1 MSLEKKSGKLPRRL
15 LGAFCTL
22 LALYVL
28 IGFFVIPS
36 IAKREAVAFL
46 DQRLGG
52 HTQIQAIALNPF
64 TFGLSITGAAVHD
77 PDDKALLSFDSVF
90 VNFEPTSYL
99 SGAIEFSE
107 ISIDGFNVNF
117 QRYPDGDTN
126 IARVAQRWAESAAPV
141 ETPETPA
148 PDSELPLLRV
158 ASLRVNGA
166 SVGIVDDVASPAFK
180 TLVESIDFALDDLS
194 TVPNSAAQ
202 QQLTLAIGEGSQLRW
217 LGELTL
223 APLSSKGEL
232 QLFGPL
238 PQLAYRYLQEQ
249 IPVALRGGWFDAS
262 LAYEFSLTDAGEAD
276 VKVQALTAA
285 LTNLDVHDKLSDAL
299 LLRLP
304 VVSVHGGTLDLLQRQ
319 VSLERILLDRVRV
332 DVERTKGGVL
342 NLQQAFS
349 SAPQETAAATPEQT
363 DPSSEPAWRVQLS
376 ELALEDWDLRVR
388 DLQPEQALIVSLDF
402 NAHAANITNADNES
416 AQLSTDLTL
425 SSGGTL
431 QIQGDVQLL
440 PEFGFGG
447 ALAIESL
454 ALPVIQ
460 PYLASVAKVQLES
473 GTLSI
478 DGNVAASSAQS
489 EFNGN
494 ASLETLVIRDTLENE
509 ELFGLAALRF
519 SDSVFSV
526 GDETRI
532 DIGGIDVQ
540 APYARVEIEE
550 DGSNNISRVLI
561 TPAQTEESLAVEVE
575 AAEQVT
581 ATELPAIRV
590 EQINLS
596 EGRADFSDHSLP
608 LPFAVYIEGLG
619 GDISALSTRT
629 TEPARINLEGQVDE
643 FGLASITGRIR
654 PLDYAQ
660 LTEIDLSF
668 LNLNIPSLSPYVV
681 KFAGR
686 RIDSGALDVD
696 LSYRINAGQLNGE
709 NAMVMRDLELGERIV
724 HPDAMDLPLG
734 LAIALLKDRNGVID
748 LDVPVSGDLES
759 PQFNYGNVIRTALG
773 NIIRNIVA
781 SPFSFLANLVGG
793 DSESDIG
800 VIEFVPGRADLQ
812 PPEREKLAQLAEA
825 LLQRPQLELGL
836 LGRYSEVA
844 DSAVLREAFFDSR
857 FELALESLQQ
867 APSEL
872 TPALLRIQLLEQ
884 FYIAQAAPGVDAE
897 ADRLAVRQS
906 FVSVDAQGNEQLDD
920 LAYRQALRRTLIEQE
935 AVTQDALEQL
945 ALDRVSAIVEALQ
958 GLDASLVDRVQ
969 TLAGQGEV
977 ALSDDRVPF
986 ALELSAAAR

>member
-1 MSLEKKSGKLPRRL
+1 MSLEKKGGKLPRRL
-15 LGAFCTL
+15 LGTFFAL
-22 LALYVL
+22 LALYVVV
-28 IGFFVIPS
+28 GFFVIPA

-46 DQRLGG
+46 DHRLGG
-52 HTQIQAIALNPF
+52 STHIETIALNPF
-64 TFGLSITGAAVHD
+64 TFGLRISGVTAHD
-77 PDDKALLSFDSVF
+77 PDEKALLSFDSVF

-99 SGAIEFSE
+99 SGEIEFSE

-126 IARVAQRWAESAAPV
+126 VARVAQRWAASAAPI
-141 ETPETPA
+141 ENPEPPA
-148 PDSELPLLRV
+148 LESELPLLRV
-158 ASLRVNGA
+158 TSLRVNGA
-166 SVGIVDDVASPAFK
+166 SVGIVDDVATPAFK

-262 LAYEFSLTDAGEAD
+262 LAYEFSLTDAGEPD

-285 LTNLDVHDKLSDAL
+285 LTNLDVHDKQSEAL

-304 VVSVHGGTLDLLQRQ
+304 LVSVQGGELDLLQRQ

-332 DVERTKGGVL
+332 DVERTKEGVV

-349 SAPQETAAATPEQT
+349 SAPQATTAPTSEQT
-363 DPSSEPAWRVQLS
+363 DPSLEPAWRVQLS

-402 NAHAANITNADNES
+402 NALAANVSNIDNAS

-425 SSGGTL
+425 SSGGAL
-431 QIQGDVQLL
+431 RLEGDVQLL

-454 ALPVIQ
+454 GLPVIQ
-460 PYLASVAKVQLES
+460 PYLAGMAKVQLES

-478 DGNVAASSAQS
+478 AGNVTASNAQS

-494 ASLETLVIRDTLENE
+494 ASLDSLLIRDTLENE
-509 ELFGLAALRF
+509 DLFGLTALRF
-519 SDSVFSV
+519 ADSVVSV
-526 GDETRI
+526 GDSTRI
-532 DIGGIDVQ
+532 DVGTIDVQ
-540 APYARVEIEE
+540 APYARIEIEE

-561 TPAQTEESLAVEVE
+561 TSTQTEEPVAADTE
-575 AAEQVT
+575 ATEQVA
-581 ATELPAIRV
+581 ATELPVIRI
-590 EQINLS
+590 EQINLT
-596 EGRADFSDHSLP
+596 EGRADFSDLSLP
-608 LPFAVYIEGLG
+608 LPFAVHIEGLG
-619 GDISALSTRT
+619 GDISALSTRS

-654 PLDYAQ
+654 PLDYAA
-660 LTEIDLSF
+660 LTEVDLAF
-668 LNLNIPSLSPYVV
+668 LNLSIPSLSPYVV

-696 LSYRINAGQLNGE
+696 LSYRINAGQLSGE
-709 NAMVMRDLELGERIV
+709 NAMVMRDLELGERIA

-793 DSESDIG
+793 DGESDIG

-844 DSAVLREAFFDSR
+844 DSAVLRERFFDAR
-857 FELALESLQQ
+857 FDLALESLRQE
-867 APSEL
+867 PSEL
-872 TPALLRIQLLEQ
+872 APALLRLQLLEQ
-884 FYIAQAAPGVDAE
+884 FFVAQALEGGDAE
-897 ADRLAVRQS
+897 ADRLALRQS
-906 FVSVDAQGNEQLDD
+906 FVSVDAQNNEQLDD
-920 LAYRQALRRTLIEQE
+920 LAYGQALRRALIQQE
-935 AVTQDALEQL
+935 VVAQEDLEQL
-945 ALDRVSAIVEALQ
+945 ALDRVSAIGEALQ
-958 GLDASLVDRVQ
+958 GLDASLADRVQ

-977 ALSDDRVPF
+977 ALTDDRVPF